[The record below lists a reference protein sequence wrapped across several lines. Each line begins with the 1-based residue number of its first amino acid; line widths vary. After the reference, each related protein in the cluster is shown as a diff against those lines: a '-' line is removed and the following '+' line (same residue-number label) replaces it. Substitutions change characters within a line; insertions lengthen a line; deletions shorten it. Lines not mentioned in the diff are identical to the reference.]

1 MAGASAL
8 QVQLVAADREVWS
21 GEASM
26 VSAVTPEGSLGVL
39 PGHEPF
45 LSLLADGPVSV
56 TGSGGESVVA
66 EVSSGFMSV
75 DHDLVTIV
83 AQQVSV
89 QSGSAKA

>member
-1 MAGASAL
+1 MPL
-8 QVQLVAADREVWS
+8 QVQVVAADREVWT

-45 LSLLADGPVSV
+45 LSLLADGPVKV
-56 TGSGGESVVA
+56 TGTGGSSLVA
-66 EVSSGFMSV
+66 DVHSGFLSV

-89 QSGSAKA
+89 SSGSAKG

>member
-1 MAGASAL
+1 MAL
-8 QVQLVAADREVWS
+8 KVQLVAADREVWS

-26 VSAVTPEGSLGVL
+26 VSAATPEGSLGVL

-56 TGSGGESVVA
+56 HGADGGRVVA
-66 EVSSGFMSV
+66 DVSSGFLSV

-83 AQQVSV
+83 AQQVTVS
-89 QSGSAKA
+89 SGSAKA

>member
-1 MAGASAL
+1 MAGPSGL
-8 QVQLVAADREVWS
+8 KVQLVAADREVWS

-56 TGSGGESVVA
+56 TGTGGEKVVA
-66 EVSSGFMSV
+66 EVSAGFMSV

-83 AQQVSV
+83 AQTVTV
-89 QSGSAKA
+89 ASGSAKG

>member
-1 MAGASAL
+1 MAGSSAL

-56 TGSGGESVVA
+56 QGVGGESVVA
-66 EVSSGFMSV
+66 DVSSGFMSV

-89 QSGSAKA
+89 TAGAAKG

>member
-1 MAGASAL
+1 MPL
-8 QVQLVAADREVWS
+8 QVQVVAADREVWT

-56 TGSGGESVVA
+56 TAVGGDSLVA
-66 EVSSGFMSV
+66 EVSSGFLSV

-83 AQQVSV
+83 AQQVTVS
-89 QSGSAKA
+89 SGSAKG

>member
-1 MAGASAL
+1 MAL

-26 VSAVTPEGSLGVL
+26 VSAATPEGSLGVL
-39 PGHEPF
+39 TGHEPF

-56 TGSGGESVVA
+56 TGAGGEDLVA

-83 AQQVSV
+83 AQRVKV
-89 QSGSAKA
+89 TSGSPRA

>member
-1 MAGASAL
+1 MAGGSAL

-45 LSLLADGPVSV
+45 LSLLADGPVKV
-56 TGSGGESVVA
+56 TAAGGEAVVA

-83 AQQVSV
+83 AQRVSV
-89 QSGSAKA
+89 SSGSAKA

>member
-1 MAGASAL
+1 MAGSPAL

-56 TGSGGESVVA
+56 QGVGGESVVA
-66 EVSSGFMSV
+66 DVSSGFMSV

-83 AQQVSV
+83 AQKVSV
-89 QSGSAKA
+89 TAGSAQG

>member
-1 MAGASAL
+1 MPL

-21 GEASM
+21 GEANM

-66 EVSSGFMSV
+66 DVSSGFMSV

-83 AQQVSV
+83 AQRVQVS
-89 QSGSAKA
+89 SGSAKA

>member
-1 MAGASAL
+1 MAL
-8 QVQLVAADREVWS
+8 QVQLVAADREVWT

-26 VSAVTPEGSLGVL
+26 VSAVTPDGSLGVL

-56 TGSGGESVVA
+56 TGSGGEHVVA
-66 EVSSGFMSV
+66 DVSSGFMSV

-83 AQQVSV
+83 AQRVQVHP
-89 QSGSAKA
+89 GSAKA

>member
-1 MAGASAL
+1 MPL

-39 PGHEPF
+39 AGHEPF

-56 TGSGGESVVA
+56 TATDGGSVVA
-66 EVSSGFMSV
+66 DVSSGFMSV

-83 AQQVSV
+83 AQKVSV
-89 QSGSAKA
+89 TSGSTQG

>member
-1 MAGASAL
+1 MAGGSAL

-21 GEASM
+21 GEARM

-56 TGSGGESVVA
+56 TGTGGDKVVA

-83 AQQVSV
+83 AQRVTV
-89 QSGSAKA
+89 ASGSAKA

>member
-1 MAGASAL
+1 MAGSAL

-21 GEASM
+21 GEARM
-26 VSAVTPEGSLGVL
+26 VSAATPEGSLGVL

-56 TGSGGESVVA
+56 TGGDAGSVVA
-66 EVSSGFMSV
+66 EVSGGFMSV

-83 AQQVSV
+83 AQRVTV
-89 QSGSAKA
+89 TSGSEKA

>member
-1 MAGASAL
+1 MPL
-8 QVQLVAADREVWS
+8 KVELVAADRQVWS

-26 VSAVTPEGSLGVL
+26 VSAATPEGSLGVL

-56 TGSGGESVVA
+56 TAQDGQSIVA
-66 EVSSGFMSV
+66 DVSNGFLSV

-83 AQQVSV
+83 AQHVSV
-89 QSGSAKA
+89 TSGSSQG

>member
-1 MAGASAL
+1 MAGSAL

-26 VSAVTPEGSLGVL
+26 VSAVTPEGGLGVL

-56 TGSGGESVVA
+56 TGSGGEKVVA
-66 EVSSGFMSV
+66 QVSSGFMSV

-89 QSGSAKA
+89 SSGSAKA

>member
-1 MAGASAL
+1 MPL
-8 QVQLVAADREVWS
+8 KVQLVAADREVWS
-21 GEASM
+21 GEAGM

-56 TGSGGESVVA
+56 TASDGQSVVA
-66 EVSSGFMSV
+66 DVSSGFMSV

-89 QSGSAKA
+89 TSGSAQA

>member
-1 MAGASAL
+1 MSL
-8 QVQLVAADREVWS
+8 KVQLVAADREVWS

-39 PGHEPF
+39 TGHEPF

-56 TGSGGESVVA
+56 QGQDGESVVA
-66 EVSSGFMSV
+66 DVSSGFLSV

-83 AQQVSV
+83 AQKVTV
-89 QSGSAKA
+89 GTRPAKD

>member
-1 MAGASAL
+1 MPL

-21 GEASM
+21 GEATM
-26 VSAVTPEGSLGVL
+26 VSASTPEGSLGVL

-56 TGSGGESVVA
+56 TSGGGEQVVA
-66 EVSSGFMSV
+66 DVSNGFLSV

-89 QSGSAKA
+89 TTGTAKG

>member
-1 MAGASAL
+1 MPL

-21 GEASM
+21 GEARM
-26 VSAVTPEGSLGVL
+26 VSAATPEGSLGVL

-56 TGSGGESVVA
+56 SAENGEQVVA
-66 EVSSGFMSV
+66 DVSNGFLSV

-83 AQQVSV
+83 AQHVSV
-89 QSGSAKA
+89 TSGSAKA